1 MAFVVIVEAP
11 GLNQEQYDILHR
23 HVFDAQPRPSG
34 LLVRLSGPME
44 GGWRIIDVWESE
56 ADADAFGSSEPIQQM
71 MRSLGELEGQ
81 KFTTWQVD
89 NVTM

>member
-23 HVFDAQPRPSG
+23 HVFEAQPRPSG

-44 GGWRIIDVWESE
+44 GGWRIIDVWESQ
-56 ADADAFGSSEPIQQM
+56 ADADAFGSLEVIQKI
-71 MRSLGELEGQ
+71 RSLGELEGQ
-81 KFTTWQVD
+81 KFMTWNVD

>member
-1 MAFVVIVEAP
+1 MAFVVIMEAP
-11 GLNQEQYDILHR
+11 GLNQEQHEATLQR
-23 HVFDAQPRPSG
+23 VVLAQPRPAG

-56 ADADAFGSSEPIQQM
+56 ANADAFGQSEPVQHM
-71 MRSLGELEGQ
+71 GRSLGDQEQ
-81 KFTTWQVD
+81 KFTFWHVD